1 MQTFKKLIFLL
12 NFHEK
17 KRAVFLLIMTIIM
30 ALLDMI
36 GVASILPF
44 MTVLTNTS
52 LIETNFILNNMFK
65 ASSIFGVQ
73 NNQQFIFALGTLL
86 FFLLITT
93 QLFKALVTYL
103 QIQFVLMLEH
113 SISKRLLEGYLHQPY
128 SWFLSQNSADLG
140 KTILS
145 EVDNVVGNGVGK
157 LMEIITKGIVAI
169 AILILLIIVDLK
181 LTLIVGFSLSVVYL
195 LIYYAFKNY
204 INQLGEKCLKNNQ
217 HRFIAVS
224 EAFGAAKEIK
234 VGGLEKTYI
243 KSFSNSSENFTR
255 TQASSL
261 IISSLP
267 RFFLEIIAFGGILLI
282 ILYLMAQSNNFN
294 NALPIISLYIFAGY
308 RLMPAT
314 QGIFASFTQLTFVIP
329 SLDKLYDDIKKLKIS
344 NENQEQTAMSFNKAI
359 NLKNIH
365 FSYLDRSRTALK
377 DVTLN
382 IPVKS
387 TVGFV
392 GTTGCGKTTT
402 ADIILGLLKPQKGT
416 FEVDGKI
423 ITEQNLR
430 SWQRCIGYV
439 PQHIYLSD
447 DTIAANIAFGVA
459 TKDIDQETVEKVSKI
474 ANLHEFVSNEL
485 PKKYQTLIGE
495 RGIRLSGGQRQRI
508 GIARSLYH
516 NPQVIIFDEAT
527 SALDNATEKKVMD
540 AIYNFGKN
548 ITIIVIAHRL
558 NTLKN
563 CNIIYIF
570 DRGEVKSKGT
580 YDQLINVNQ
589 SFRMN
594 ADN

>member
-52 LIETNFILNNMFK
+52 LIETNFILNNIFK

-73 NNQQFIFALGTLL
+73 NNQQFIFALGALL

-157 LMEIITKGIVAI
+157 VMEIITKGIVAI

-234 VGGLEKTYI
+234 VGGLEKIYI

-548 ITIIVIAHRL
+548 ITIIIIAHRL

-570 DRGEVKSKGT
+570 DRGEVKSQGT

>member
-1 MQTFKKLIFLL
+1 
-12 NFHEK
+12 
-17 KRAVFLLIMTIIM
+17 
-30 ALLDMI
+30 
-36 GVASILPF
+36 
-44 MTVLTNTS
+44 
-52 LIETNFILNNMFK
+52 
-65 ASSIFGVQ
+65 
-73 NNQQFIFALGTLL
+73 
-86 FFLLITT
+86 
-93 QLFKALVTYL
+93 
-103 QIQFVLMLEH
+103 
-113 SISKRLLEGYLHQPY
+113 
-128 SWFLSQNSADLG
+128 
-140 KTILS
+140 
-145 EVDNVVGNGVGK
+145 
-157 LMEIITKGIVAI
+157 
-169 AILILLIIVDLK
+169 
-181 LTLIVGFSLSVVYL
+181 
-195 LIYYAFKNY
+195 
-204 INQLGEKCLKNNQ
+204 
-217 HRFIAVS
+217 
-224 EAFGAAKEIK
+224 
-234 VGGLEKTYI
+234 
-243 KSFSNSSENFTR
+243 
-255 TQASSL
+255 
-261 IISSLP
+261 
-267 RFFLEIIAFGGILLI
+267 
-282 ILYLMAQSNNFN
+282 MAQSNNFN